1 MTHHR
6 LSPVLLHHVPAA
18 LTILAALTLPAH
30 AEDAHPQ
37 DGHGH
42 DGHGRFVTPDGGAGA
57 PAPAPEPTDWDVNA
71 PHGPGKDVNFTV
83 TEGTWMG
90 LDVAPDTSPSPGT
103 VLFDLLG
110 DLYTVPLSG
119 GTTRRLTT
127 GVSWETDGHWS
138 PDGKQILYTSD
149 AGGNEN
155 LWTMNADGSDAHAI
169 TKEEGDRW
177 SDGVWVTPAAAGS
190 SGDGWLIGRR
200 RSVDTRSIGVEEL
213 WMLNVHGGPG
223 TKLTTLDVDPHAGEA
238 AFDADGHTL
247 WFSTRDG
254 RFEYNGNPHQG
265 LWDLI
270 RLDMKTGLRTVG
282 LTAPGSAVRPTPS
295 PLPGGPLAF
304 ITRDRLKTVLMLRHA
319 DGHLEAIADDLDPD
333 AMEAFELRSAYPRMD
348 WSSDGKKLYFWA
360 KGHIHEVD
368 VGTKA
373 RRTVDFKAEVNT
385 HITDAVRPLRRLPGD
400 TSDARVVRWASRVPG
415 TPGNS
420 SIVASAMGTLW
431 SIGQT
436 GQATA
441 LTQADTFAFFPQPSP
456 DGKWLSYVTWDDSR
470 QGQVW
475 VRGTAAKSKPARQIT
490 LTPADYQAPAISPDG
505 KWILTLRGTGTQSGH
520 ELGEEPSMDLV
531 VAPLDAKTP
540 VDGARLTTVPY
551 RGSGAPSARPQWSPD
566 GTRIYWL
573 EDVAPTGRTAETAA
587 LVSVNRLGT
596 DKLTHLTF
604 PNGAGE
610 IRLSPNF
617 GSIAVKVGWEAV
629 VAPMPPFSHGTLA
642 PPSFADLPQ
651 RTLTDTGATWLDWA
665 DDHTVTW
672 TTGSN
677 FYTLDTHQADFYAS
691 RDEDEDKDENGE
703 DKKTVPPVESPLPE
717 RTTLAMHIPVTGDF
731 GSNTIAFTHARILPM
746 DGPEILDGTV
756 VVQGRRIVGVW
767 DPSPKGSPPAH
778 PPFPSGVQIIDL
790 AGKTLLPGL
799 IDVHAHLHYA
809 SGDVHP
815 NQDWRHLVNLA
826 YGVTTVFD
834 PSASN
839 DLAFGQAEEI
849 QSGRMDGPRVLSTGN
864 ILYGA
869 LDNQSLHA
877 KTYEDAE
884 KAVLKQQLVGAWGVK
899 SYQQSHR
906 THRQWIVE
914 ACRKLGM
921 LDVPEGGGDLWQNLN
936 MVIDGHSSIE
946 HSLPVAPMYDD
957 VTQLWRH
964 SDTTWVPTLLVAY
977 GGPFGEIE
985 GFTNERVYDDPKL
998 TKWTPPWVL
1007 IGRAFRLDPVL
1018 TDPGE
1023 YHHHLVAQEAA
1034 KLARAG
1040 VRIALG
1046 AHGQLQGLGPH
1057 WELEAL
1063 GGPGAMT
1070 PDEALHTA
1078 TINGATHLGLAQDL
1092 GSITVGKIADLFIVD
1107 GDPLKDLKEAR
1118 KVVYVMRDGKLWDA
1132 VTMQELPENKPR
1144 PKLGWEE

>member
-1 MTHHR
+1 MTPR
-6 LSPVLLHHVPAA
+6 FPTRVFTSI
-18 LTILAALTLPAH
+18 TILAALTLQAT
-30 AEDAHPQ
+30 AD

-42 DGHGRFVTPDGGAGA
+42 DGHGRWATPDGGAGA

-71 PHGPGKDVNFTV
+71 PHGPGKDVKFTV

-90 LDVAPDTSPSPGT
+90 LDLAPDASPAAGT
-103 VLFDLLG
+103 LLFDLLG
-110 DLYTVPLSG
+110 DLYTVALTG
-119 GTTRRLTT
+119 GATRRLTT

-138 PDGKQILYTSD
+138 PDGTQILYTSD

-155 LWTMNADGSDAHAI
+155 LWTMNADGSNPHAI

-190 SGDGWLIGRR
+190 SGDGWLVGRR
-200 RSVDTRSIGVEEL
+200 RSVDTRSIGVQEL
-213 WMLNVHGGPG
+213 WMLNVNGGPG

-238 AFDADGHTL
+238 AFDADGRTV
-247 WFSTRDG
+247 WFSTRSS
-254 RFEYNGNPHQG
+254 RFEYNANPHDG
-265 LWDLI
+265 LWELI
-270 RLDMKTGLRTVG
+270 RLDMKTGLRSVG

-295 PLPGGPLAF
+295 PIPGGPLAY
-304 ITRDRLKTVLMLRHA
+304 ITRDRLKSVLMLRHA
-319 DGHLEAIADDLDPD
+319 DGHLERIADDLDPD

-348 WSSDGKKLYFWA
+348 WSSDGQRLYFWA
-360 KGHIHEVD
+360 KGHIHEID
-368 VGTKA
+368 VATKA
-373 RRTVDFKAEVNT
+373 RRTVDFKAEVET
-385 HITDAVRPLRRLPGD
+385 HVTDAVRPQRQLPD
-400 TSDARVVRWASRVPG
+400 EPADARIVRWAARIPRTASGLGV
-415 TPGNS
+415 
-420 SIVASAMGTLW
+420 VASAMGTLW
-431 SIGQT
+431 SVSDS

-441 LTQADTFAFFPQPSP
+441 LTPADTYAYFPQRSP
-456 DGKWLSYVTWDDSR
+456 DGKWLTYVTWDDSA

-475 VRGTAAKSKPARQIT
+475 IRSTSAKPKPARQIT

-505 KWILTLRGTGTQSGH
+505 KWILTLRGTSTQSGQ
-520 ELGEEPSMDLV
+520 ELGEQPSMDLI
-531 VAPLDAKTP
+531 VAPLDAKGP
-540 VDGARLTTVPY
+540 VDGTHLTTVPF

-566 GTRIYWL
+566 GSRIYWL

-596 DKLTHLTF
+596 DKITHLTF

-610 IRLSPNF
+610 IRLSPDF
-617 GSIAVKVGWEAV
+617 GTLAAKVGWEAV

-642 PPSFADLPQ
+642 PPSLADLPQ

-677 FYTLDTHQADFYAS
+677 FYSLDTRQADFYGSPA
-691 RDEDEDKDENGE
+691 KAAGP
-703 DKKTVPPVESPLPE
+703 DKKPAEPAALPE
-717 RTTLAMHIPVTGDF
+717 RATLEMHIPVTGDF
-731 GSNTIAFTHARILPM
+731 GSQTIAFTHARILPM
-746 DGPEILDGTV
+746 DGPEIRDGTV
-756 VVQGRRIVGVW
+756 VVQGRRIVAVW
-767 DPSPKGSPPAH
+767 GQSATGSSPPQPAAH
-778 PPFPSGVQIIDL
+778 PPLPAGAKIIDL

-809 SGDVHP
+809 SGDIHP
-815 NQDWRHLVNLA
+815 NQEWRHLVNLA

-849 QSGRMDGPRVLSTGN
+849 QAGRMDGPRVLSTGN

-869 LDNQSLHA
+869 LDNQALHA
-877 KTYEDAE
+877 KSYNDAE
-884 KAVLKQQLVGAWGVK
+884 NAVLKQQLVGAWGVK

-906 THRQWIVE
+906 THRQWLVE

-921 LDVPEGGGDLWQNLN
+921 LNVPEGGGDLWQNLN

-946 HSLPVAPMYDD
+946 HSLPVSPMYDD
-957 VTQLWRH
+957 VTQLWKH

-977 GGPFGEIE
+977 GGPHGEIE
-985 GFTNERVYDDPKL
+985 GFTNERVYDDPTL
-998 TKWTPPWVL
+998 TKWIPPWVL
-1007 IGRAFRLDPVL
+1007 VSRAFRLDPVL

-1023 YHHHLVAQEAA
+1023 YHHHLVAQDAA
-1034 KLARAG
+1034 RLTRAG
-1040 VRIALG
+1040 VRVALG

-1070 PDEALHTA
+1070 PDEALHAA
-1078 TINGATHLGLAQDL
+1078 TINGATHLGLAKDI

-1132 VTMQELPENKPR
+1132 ETMQELPENTVR
-1144 PKLGWEE
+1144 NKLGWQD